1 MALCLGI
8 IALSG
13 CGSESPAGE
22 NEIEIPWEDGSD
34 LSVAEEAMKEV
45 AGEDGTLKEEAKEN
59 GNAGQ
64 AGDTDV
70 PEAAD
75 TPAQA
80 AVPEWDGDFEAFWIA
95 YWDGEDY
102 IKKLQDR
109 GYGADIFC
117 MFEAMFDGEY
127 KLYLEDSVKE
137 QYDAVKAK
145 AKDKKYY
152 LTFVNDVVTETGSEQ
167 KDTDV
172 LYAVL
177 KDPAGHAG
185 DVVKLA
191 KDNGFDGVEIDY
203 EKIRK
208 DLGLWDLFIAFENE
222 LIKQASDAGLEVR
235 IVLESSTPVSQIS
248 LPKGPE
254 YVVMCYNLYGYGTE
268 PGPKADRGF
277 LEDIVRDFVLTDA
290 DPTKMQ
296 FTIITKED
304 SKPIGRVQITNLNRE
319 EDSLEIY
326 RIYIGDESNRRKGY
340 GRETIVAVLEY
351 AFINMHLERVS
362 VNHFI
367 EDDITAAFCKSLG
380 FKTEGIARSAYKKNG
395 KYHDMQM
402 MSLLRSEFFENRR

>member
-1 MALCLGI
+1 MIGVIHGGKMILRDINKRICVIIMALCLGI

-277 LEDIVRDFVLTDA
+277 LEDIVRDF
-290 DPTKMQ
+290 DPLS
-296 FTIITKED
+296 D
-304 SKPIGRVQITNLNRE
+304 NL
-319 EDSLEIY
+319 
-326 RIYIGDESNRRKGY
+326 G
-340 GRETIVAVLEY
+340 Y
-351 AFINMHLERVS
+351 AFANGGFDWNLTKDGITALSDREAKELIIKHQGDGPERDMESGVVKFTYEEKGEKHEVWVADDATIQFWADVIAVSSGKKVRVS
-362 VNHFI
+362 LWRV
-367 EDDITAAFCKSLG
+367 
-380 FKTEGIARSAYKKNG
+380 
-395 KYHDMQM
+395 
-402 MSLLRSEFFENRR
+402 